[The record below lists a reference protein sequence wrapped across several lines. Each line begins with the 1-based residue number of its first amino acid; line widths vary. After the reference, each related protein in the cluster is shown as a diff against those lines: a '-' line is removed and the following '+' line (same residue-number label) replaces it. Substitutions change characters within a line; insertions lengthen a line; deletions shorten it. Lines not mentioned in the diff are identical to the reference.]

1 MTVCCTVLCALSW
14 PRLMSKTGMY
24 MKLKVLFKGIY
35 FLPFLLKKIHYFY
48 KKKKTEV
55 VKETRTFDQTNSSE
69 QCVQKDRLR

>member
-48 KKKKTEV
+48 KKKK
-55 VKETRTFDQTNSSE
+55 K
-69 QCVQKDRLR
+69 QKL